1 MSGEPDQLATTSSQA
16 VSIIHK
22 IVDLG
27 GSYPDVVQF
36 LQQARTMRK
45 LDSRLAFDAVPSDND
60 GRMGIHEE
68 AAAAKREL
76 DTDDREGE
84 DEEIEND
91 KSFRD
96 ASNEDSLENLQIP
109 YKDASIQNSN
119 SFQQDA
125 NGGKE
130 RTVPLRSEGPS

>member
-1 MSGEPDQLATTSSQA
+1 
-16 VSIIHK
+16 
-22 IVDLG
+22 
-27 GSYPDVVQF
+27 
-36 LQQARTMRK
+36 
-45 LDSRLAFDAVPSDND
+45 
-60 GRMGIHEE
+60 MGIHEE

-76 DTDDREGE
+76 DTDDHDREGE

-91 KSFRD
+91 KSFQD

-130 RTVPLRSEGPS
+130 RTAPLRSEGPS

>member
-1 MSGEPDQLATTSSQA
+1 
-16 VSIIHK
+16 
-22 IVDLG
+22 
-27 GSYPDVVQF
+27 
-36 LQQARTMRK
+36 MRK

-76 DTDDREGE
+76 DTDDRDREDE

-91 KSFRD
+91 KSFQD

-109 YKDASIQNSN
+109 TKTPPFRIQ
-119 SFQQDA
+119 
-125 NGGKE
+125 
-130 RTVPLRSEGPS
+130 TVFSKMPTAAKNVRCPFAAKAPRSPLR

>member
-1 MSGEPDQLATTSSQA
+1 
-16 VSIIHK
+16 
-22 IVDLG
+22 
-27 GSYPDVVQF
+27 
-36 LQQARTMRK
+36 MRK

-76 DTDDREGE
+76 DTDDRDREGE

-119 SFQQDA
+119 SFQHDA
-125 NGGKE
+125 NSGKE
-130 RTVPLRSEGPS
+130 RITPLRSEGPS